1 MTKVCYI
8 MDMKTHKTILI
19 MNGPNLQLLGKREVG
34 IYGTETLDSIA
45 DNMRKHAAK
54 LWSDAELVFFQSCIE
69 GELVKR
75 IGDVVMEH
83 DADAIIFNP
92 GAYSHYSIALFDALK
107 ALDGKVPVIEVH
119 LSNVHA
125 REEFRKHLVTTPAAT
140 GVIAG
145 FGSDSY
151 ILALDALDR
160 IFQKQ

>member
-1 MTKVCYI
+1 
-8 MDMKTHKTILI
+8 MDMEKNKTILVL
-19 MNGPNLQLLGKREVG
+19 NGPNLQLLGKREVG
-34 IYGTETLDSIA
+34 IYGTDTLDSIA
-45 DNMRKHAAK
+45 DKMRSHAAK

-75 IGDVVMEH
+75 IGDVVIERNF
-83 DADAIIFNP
+83 DGIIFNP
-92 GAYSHYSIALFDALK
+92 GAYSHYSIALLDALK

-125 REEFRKHLVTTPAAT
+125 REDFRKHLVTTQAAT

-151 ILALDALDR
+151 TLALDALDR
-160 IFQKQ
+160 IFKKQ